1 MPTFR
6 KLTPE
11 EQARVQGIGP
21 RKMVEIEYDRY
32 LSEFSAGDYGE
43 ATLSEHET
51 RLMVMNRLKSA
62 ATRRT
67 PQLKLIFRRTSD
79 PALLRFRV
87 DLDQPVVKA
96 ADVLPVGSDAPPA
109 GGGRVRKK
117 RA

>member
-32 LSEFSAGDYGE
+32 LSDFSAGDFGE
-43 ATLSEHET
+43 ATLGPNET
-51 RLMVMNRLKSA
+51 RLMVMNRLKA
-62 ATRRT
+62 AAGRRS
-67 PQLKLIFRRTSD
+67 PKLRLIFRRTSD

-87 DLDQPVVKA
+87 EPDEDSPRPVE
-96 ADVLPVGSDAPPA
+96 VLLVGSDAPPS
-109 GGGRVRKK
+109 GRVRKK
-117 RA
+117 RG